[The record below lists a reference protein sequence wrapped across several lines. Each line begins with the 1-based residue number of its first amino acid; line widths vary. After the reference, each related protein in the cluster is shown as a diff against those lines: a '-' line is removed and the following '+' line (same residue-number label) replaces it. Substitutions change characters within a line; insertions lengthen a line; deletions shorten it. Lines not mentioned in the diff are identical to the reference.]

1 MPLRWTSY
9 LVLHLPEVSMMP
21 DWIQRTHR
29 ADVIMRG
36 YIYPQV
42 EDKLIAEGKA
52 NDDNAFDRL
61 IAELTPVVHTMAIQD
76 KHDKI
81 RCEQPIMM
89 WDRLSDLVSET
100 LRTHPTKQEIE
111 NLIDMCHRVFF
122 GTVGM
127 SLDRDTEGELWQ
139 TVNVLDTLLKH
150 WDENTAQLLRFY
162 SRTSSKTAR
171 FDRYAI

>member
-1 MPLRWTSY
+1 MRWTSY
-9 LVLHLPEVSMMP
+9 LVLHLPEVSTMP
-21 DWIQRTHR
+21 DWTQRSHR

-52 NDDNAFDRL
+52 NDDNAFDQ
-61 IAELTPVVHTMAIQD
+61 IIDELTPVVLGMAIQD
-76 KHDKI
+76 QHDHI
-81 RCEQPIMM
+81 RCEKPIMM
-89 WDRLSDLVSET
+89 WDKLTDLVSAT

-127 SLDRDTEGELWQ
+127 SLDHDTEGELWQ

-162 SRTSSKTAR
+162 SRTSRKTAR